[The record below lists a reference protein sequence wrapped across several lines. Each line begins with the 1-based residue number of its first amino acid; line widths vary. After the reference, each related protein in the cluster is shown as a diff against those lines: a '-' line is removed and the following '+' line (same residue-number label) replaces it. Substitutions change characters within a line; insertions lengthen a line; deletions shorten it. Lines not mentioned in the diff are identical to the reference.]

1 MLEKLEKDLQKLAN
15 PKKVETLKIFFKT
28 GKGYEF

>member
-15 PKKVETLKIFFKT
+15 PKKAEILKRFFKT
-28 GKGYEF
+28 GKGY